1 MRRVALVCLL
11 AAAGVAV
18 VGTATALSTHAP
30 EQFDQTLTLAGGPD
44 AARLASST
52 PPSSSTPTYVDDPD
66 APIATARY
74 GGERSRAQV
83 AETRAVE
90 TYAAPAAATVALA
103 GGPDETGLAGAPH
116 APQVLAEQAAPTP
129 VAPVAAPAKTEPAR
143 PAVRIL
149 AEGPAP
155 RRTPVLTLTKGHAIR
170 PYGKVL
176 KVEVND
182 QPLAFTPMGL
192 QSSAVRRLTLNA
204 SNLMSKTRTSAEDL
218 RRGRWMLFAAQSGK
232 AYGLNLI
239 RDTFGGWR
247 NAGYSEERV
256 ARFGSRQI
264 GLGWRKDNRQVA
276 LTATR
281 RKLNSI
287 DYSDKDTVVGVTV
300 SVRGR

>member
-11 AAAGVAV
+11 AMAGVAV
-18 VGTATALSTHAP
+18 VGTATALSTHVP
-30 EQFDQTLTLAGGPD
+30 EEFDQTLTLAGGPD
-44 AARLASST
+44 AARPVPSTSASSV
-52 PPSSSTPTYVDDPD
+52 PTHVDDPD

-74 GGERSRAQV
+74 GGERSRAS
-83 AETRAVE
+83 AVE
-90 TYAAPAAATVALA
+90 VYAAPATATVALA
-103 GGPDETGLAGAPH
+103 GGLDETGLSGAPTSPPH
-116 APQVLAEQAAPTP
+116 ASQIGAAQAAP
-129 VAPVAAPAKTEPAR
+129 APTPAKAEPAR
-143 PAVRIL
+143 PTARIL
-149 AEGPAP
+149 AEAPAP
-155 RRTPVLTLTKGHAIR
+155 RRAPVLALTKGHPIR

-204 SNLMSKTRTSAEDL
+204 TNLMSKTRTSAEDL
-218 RRGRWMLFAAQSGK
+218 RRGRWMLFAASSGK

-264 GLGWRKDNRQVA
+264 GLGWRKDNRQVS

-281 RKLNSI
+281 RKLNAI